1 VTVVLLFL
9 AASATAFATG
19 LGALPVYALGA
30 RIEAWRPALWGAVAA
45 IMSVASIQGLILPG
59 LDEGSDLSLV
69 AGCAAGIAFLAL
81 ARRAFAGHE
90 VHIGE
95 ARGVGARRAALV
107 IAVLFVHS
115 LPEGLAL
122 GAAWASGTTG
132 LGVFVFLAIGLQ
144 NVPEGTATA
153 IPLRDAGASWVR
165 AFWLA
170 TLTSAPQPVGAL
182 FAYALVETTHKL
194 LPASFGFAA
203 GAMLALVAV
212 EVLPVALRRGTR
224 RAGLAGALVGGAAM
238 TGLGLALG
246 T

>member
-1 VTVVLLFL
+1 VTVVLLLL
-9 AASATAFATG
+9 AASATALATG
-19 LGALPVYALGA
+19 IGALPVYALGE
-30 RIEAWRPALWGAVAA
+30 RIERWRPALWGAVAG
-45 IMSVASIQGLILPG
+45 IMATASIQGLILPG
-59 LDEGSDLSLV
+59 LREGSDVSLV
-69 AGCAAGIAFLAL
+69 AGALAGVGFLAI
-81 ARRAFAGHE
+81 ARVALAGHDVE
-90 VHIGE
+90 IGQ

-132 LGVFVFLAIGLQ
+132 LGVFVFVAIGLQ
-144 NVPEGTATA
+144 NIPEGTATA
-153 IPLRDAGASWVR
+153 IPLRDAGVGRVR
-165 AFWLA
+165 AFWMA

-182 FAYALVETTHKL
+182 FAYALVETTHSL

-212 EVLPVALRRGTR
+212 EVLPVALRPGTR
-224 RAGLAGALVGGAAM
+224 EAGLAGALLGAAAM
-238 TGLGLALG
+238 AGLGVLLG